1 MGARPRGLNLQTRN
15 QEGRA
20 QGLPPRKRTD
30 GVDNDFFDL
39 DLAGVGRRIWGYL
52 IDLALLAAISY
63 TDFRVVTHWFG
74 RSRSA
79 VLAVLVLQILVVL
92 SYGAVLMA
100 WRGATVGM
108 TAAKLVAV
116 DRITCRHLNWRR
128 SWARA
133 AIAFAL
139 IGIATDVVY
148 VSGLKASQPGVGGAI
163 AGAASLATIAGY
175 GTFYYWAR
183 YDALHQTLQDKVGH
197 SIVLH
202 TGTHRKKSTKRRPK
216 WSWRVAAS
224 GLGRQY
230 VSGHTTPVGRR
241 ARRVRP

>member
-1 MGARPRGLNLQTRN
+1 MGARPRGLNAQTRN

-20 QGLPPRKRTD
+20 QGLPERKRTD
-30 GVDNDFFDL
+30 SVDDFFDL
-39 DLAGVGRRIWGYL
+39 DLAGVVRRIWGYL
-52 IDLALLAAISY
+52 IDLALLSAIGY
-63 TDFRVVTHWFG
+63 TDFRAVTHWFG
-74 RSRSA
+74 RGRSA
-79 VLAVLVLQILVVL
+79 VLAVFVLQVLVIL
-92 SYGAVLMA
+92 SYGAVLIA

-116 DRITCRHLNWRR
+116 DRITCRYLNWGR

-139 IGIATDVVY
+139 IGIATDAVY
-148 VSGLKASQPGVGGAI
+148 ISGLRTSQPGIGGAI
-163 AGAASLATIAGY
+163 AGAAALATIAGY
-175 GTFYYWAR
+175 GTYFYWAR
-183 YDALHQTLQDKVGH
+183 YDALHQTLQDKIGH

-202 TGTHRKKSTKRRPK
+202 TGTRGNKSTKRRPK

-230 VSGHTTPVGRR
+230 VSGHTTPVGRN
-241 ARRVRP
+241 ARRTRQ